1 MKRNTFHVLFFVK
14 RSRVAK
20 NGESPVFMRITV
32 NGQRIETVVTLSVE
46 PDKWNNLAEK
56 VIGKDRKSQEINSR
70 LDTIRLRIME
80 IYRELEF
87 DGVEINPRIILNRYQ
102 GREDESRKTLLFIF
116 LDHNERCKKLIGKDM
131 SPATVMRYETSYRH
145 TAEFIQLNYK
155 KDDVFLDEVNHQFIK
170 DYEFF
175 LKTERNCNHNSAT
188 KYLKNFKKIIRIA
201 LANEWIKKDPFAN
214 IRFTLDEVERD
225 FLEDHGLQK
234 IMDKKFQI
242 ERLAVIRD
250 AFVFCCFTNLEDKK
264 KRKANQGNELI
275 IRNECPLMAL
285 SA

>member
-87 DGVEINPRIILNRYQ
+87 DGAEINPRIILNHYQ
-102 GREDESRKTLLFIF
+102 GREDESRKTLLSVF

-131 SPATVMRYETSYRH
+131 SPAILH
-145 TAEFIQLNYK
+145 L
-155 KDDVFLDEVNHQFIK
+155 
-170 DYEFF
+170 
-175 LKTERNCNHNSAT
+175 
-188 KYLKNFKKIIRIA
+188 
-201 LANEWIKKDPFAN
+201 
-214 IRFTLDEVERD
+214 
-225 FLEDHGLQK
+225 
-234 IMDKKFQI
+234 
-242 ERLAVIRD
+242 
-250 AFVFCCFTNLEDKK
+250 
-264 KRKANQGNELI
+264 
-275 IRNECPLMAL
+275 
-285 SA
+285 